1 MGYYTWDLEAQRGE
15 AKRGRPKQSYLSTLI
30 RDVGTKIKEEL
41 GTLMWDRDL
50 WRRISAIGWTYF
62 RLSSS
67 SSIDMTLT
75 KVVESLTRS

>member
-1 MGYYTWDLEAQRGE
+1 MGSGSTERE

-62 RLSSS
+62 
-67 SSIDMTLT
+67 
-75 KVVESLTRS
+75 